1 MVGSAKVRIMF
12 ENQQLYEQL
21 NEIFF
26 SYEHVEST
34 TWLYLTTLLSI
45 AVFFKF
51 GRLFSIRNLDII
63 LLSLF
68 SPCFMLVSYGATNG
82 FPEIERLGYV
92 TLWGMGG
99 IFILR
104 MFYDCTMVRRPL
116 LEPNMSAGGLSF
128 LVFSLFVL
136 LVSNVSVG
144 YIQNEDEIRID
155 PTSLRMPGYRILE
168 DLPPVPVAF
177 WESPFELNQQGGR
190 PGEYPFEMNQA
201 LSLGIV
207 IAAHFF
213 VVIGLI
219 LVGSVHF
226 ENVRMGLAAAVF
238 YLLIPYTGEMG
249 GHVDHVLPGALL
261 VWALLF
267 YRKPFIAG
275 CLLALTFCIYYPLFL
290 IPLWVS
296 FYWQRGVAKFSL
308 GVVFGWALLVLGL
321 ILTQREEAG
330 DLLTQIKRMH
340 GFLMPQMDREHLQ
353 GLWGFG
359 WAPVYRIPL
368 ITSFIMMSIT
378 FSMWP
383 AQKNLGSL
391 ISCTAAL
398 LLATRF
404 WNGEGGGLFL
414 GWSLPLIVLIMF
426 RPNLEDRVMLSR
438 EPPIGKGANS

>member
-1 MVGSAKVRIMF
+1 MF

-21 NEIFF
+21 NELFF

-51 GRLFSIRNLDII
+51 GRFFSMRNLDIL

-68 SPCFMLVSYGATNG
+68 SPCFMLVSFGITNG
-82 FPEIERLGYV
+82 FEEIVRLGYV
-92 TLWGMGG
+92 TLWVMGG
-99 IFILR
+99 IFMLR

-116 LEPNMSAGGLSF
+116 LEPNLSAGGLSF
-128 LVFSLFVL
+128 LVFALFVL
-136 LVSNVSVG
+136 LVSNVSLG
-144 YIQNEDEIRID
+144 YIESDAEI
-155 PTSLRMPGYRILE
+155 LRDLSSPQMPGYRILE

-177 WESPFELNQQGGR
+177 WETPFELNQQSGKSGV
-190 PGEYPFEMNQA
+190 YSFEISQA
-201 LSLGIV
+201 LSLGLV

-213 VVIGLI
+213 VVVGLI

-226 ENVRMGLAAAVF
+226 ENVRMGLGAAVI

-249 GHVDHVLPGALL
+249 GHVDHVLPGAFL

-267 YRKPFIAG
+267 YRKPMIAG
-275 CLLALTFCIYYPLFL
+275 FFLSLSFCIYYPLFL
-290 IPLWVS
+290 LPLWVS
-296 FYWQRGVAKFSL
+296 FYWQRGKTKFGL
-308 GVVFGWALLVLGL
+308 GVLLGWGLLVLGL
-321 ILTQREEAG
+321 FLTKSDFVDFVAQM
-330 DLLTQIKRMH
+330 KRMH
-340 GFLMPQMDREHLQ
+340 GFLLPQMNPKFLQ
-353 GLWGFG
+353 GLWSYG

-368 ITSFIMMSIT
+368 ITAFIMMSIT

-391 ISCTAAL
+391 TSCTAAL

-414 GWSLPLIVLIMF
+414 GWSLPLIVLVMF

-438 EPPIGKGANS
+438 DAVSSYGD

>member
-1 MVGSAKVRIMF
+1 MMF
-12 ENQQLYEQL
+12 ENQQLYEQF

-26 SYEHVEST
+26 SYEHVGST

-51 GRLFSIRNLDII
+51 GRLFSMRNLDII
-63 LLSLF
+63 LLTLF
-68 SPCFMLVSYGATNG
+68 SPCFMLVSYGEMNG
-82 FPEIERLGYV
+82 FPETERLGYV
-92 TLWGMGG
+92 TLWVMGG

-104 MFYDCTMVRRPL
+104 MFYDCTMIRRPL
-116 LEPNMSAGGLSF
+116 LEPNLSAGGLSF

-144 YIQNEDEIRID
+144 YIQNETEVPRDAK
-155 PTSLRMPGYRILE
+155 SLSMPGYRILE

-177 WESPFELNQQGGR
+177 WESPFELHQQAGE
-190 PGEYPFEMNQA
+190 PGVYPFEMSQA
-201 LSLGIV
+201 LSLGLV
-207 IAAHFF
+207 IAAQFF
-213 VVIGLI
+213 VVMGLI
-219 LVGSVHF
+219 LVGFIHF
-226 ENVRMGLAAAVF
+226 ENVRMGLGAAVF

-249 GHVDHVLPGALL
+249 GHIDHVLPGALL
-261 VWALLF
+261 VWAILF

-275 CLLALTFCIYYPLFL
+275 VLLSLSFCIYYPLFL

-296 FYWQRGVAKFSL
+296 FYWQRGVVKFGT
-308 GVVFGWALLVLGL
+308 GVALGWALLVLGL
-321 ILTQREEAG
+321 VLTQREDVG
-330 DLLTQIKRMH
+330 DLINQLKRMH
-340 GFLMPQMDREHLQ
+340 GFLMPQMDPRAFQ
-353 GLWGFG
+353 GLWEFG
-359 WAPVYRIPL
+359 WTPVYRIPL
-368 ITSFIMMSIT
+368 ITAFIMMSIT
-378 FSMWP
+378 YAMWP

-404 WNGEGGGLFL
+404 WNGEGGGLYL

-438 EPPIGKGANS
+438 ETGNST

>member
-1 MVGSAKVRIMF
+1 MF

-21 NEIFF
+21 NELFF

-51 GRLFSIRNLDII
+51 GRFFSMRNLDIL

-68 SPCFMLVSYGATNG
+68 SHCFMLVSFGITNG
-82 FPEIERLGYV
+82 FEEIVRLGYV
-92 TLWGMGG
+92 TLWVMGG
-99 IFILR
+99 IFMLR

-116 LEPNMSAGGLSF
+116 LEPNLSAGGLSF
-128 LVFSLFVL
+128 LVFALFVL
-136 LVSNVSVG
+136 LVSNVSLG
-144 YIQNEDEIRID
+144 YLQSDAEV
-155 PTSLRMPGYRILE
+155 LRDLSSPQMPGYRILE

-177 WESPFELNQQGGR
+177 WETPFELNQQSGKSGV
-190 PGEYPFEMNQA
+190 YSFEMSQA
-201 LSLGIV
+201 LSLGLV

-213 VVIGLI
+213 VVVGLI

-226 ENVRMGLAAAVF
+226 ENVRMGLGAAVI

-249 GHVDHVLPGALL
+249 GHVDHVLPGAFL

-267 YRKPFIAG
+267 YRKPMIAG
-275 CLLALTFCIYYPLFL
+275 FLLSLSFCIYYPLFL
-290 IPLWVS
+290 LPLWVS
-296 FYWQRGVAKFSL
+296 FYWQRGKTKFSL
-308 GVVFGWALLVLGL
+308 GVLLGWGLLVLGL
-321 ILTQREEAG
+321 FLTKSDFTDFVAQM
-330 DLLTQIKRMH
+330 KRMH
-340 GFLMPQMDREHLQ
+340 GVLTPQMNPKYLQ
-353 GLWGFG
+353 GLWSYG

-368 ITSFIMMSIT
+368 ITAFIMMSIT
-378 FSMWP
+378 FTMWP

-391 ISCTAAL
+391 TSCTAAL

-414 GWSLPLIVLIMF
+414 GWSLPLIVLVMF
-426 RPNLEDRVMLSR
+426 RPNLEDRVMLSHDAVSSY
-438 EPPIGKGANS
+438 GD

>member
-51 GRLFSIRNLDII
+51 GRLFSMRNLDII

-92 TLWGMGG
+92 TLWVMGG

-226 ENVRMGLAAAVF
+226 ENVQKHTEHVQKHTEHVR
-238 YLLIPYTGEMG
+238 THTEM
-249 GHVDHVLPGALL
+249 
-261 VWALLF
+261 
-267 YRKPFIAG
+267 YKIIQTM
-275 CLLALTFCIYYPLFL
+275 CNI
-290 IPLWVS
+290 
-296 FYWQRGVAKFSL
+296 
-308 GVVFGWALLVLGL
+308 
-321 ILTQREEAG
+321 TQ
-330 DLLTQIKRMH
+330 T
-340 GFLMPQMDREHLQ
+340 
-353 GLWGFG
+353 
-359 WAPVYRIPL
+359 V
-368 ITSFIMMSIT
+368 
-378 FSMWP
+378 
-383 AQKNLGSL
+383 
-391 ISCTAAL
+391 
-398 LLATRF
+398 
-404 WNGEGGGLFL
+404 
-414 GWSLPLIVLIMF
+414 
-426 RPNLEDRVMLSR
+426 
-438 EPPIGKGANS
+438 